1 MNSFVD
7 VNFKFDISVGVS
19 SFENTKFESSICHIN
34 YQLFFDT
41 DWLVLKD
48 RLVLLNFCCQPR
60 IDELELTNR

>member
-34 YQLFFDT
+34 YQLFFDISK
-41 DWLVLKD
+41 LKD